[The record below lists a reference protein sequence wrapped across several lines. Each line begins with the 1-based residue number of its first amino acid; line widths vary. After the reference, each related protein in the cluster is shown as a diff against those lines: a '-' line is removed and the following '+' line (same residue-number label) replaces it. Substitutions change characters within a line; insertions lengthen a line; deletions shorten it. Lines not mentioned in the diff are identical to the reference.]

1 VLGRLVPVVLRFNNT
16 TPEYPSMM
24 LRKTLLCLAV
34 AAAVSP
40 ALAQND
46 DELFVIGQRLE
57 ETTPQQLAEFGN
69 RLETLTADELKL
81 GGFDDLGQ
89 ALQMQVPGFYV
100 APKNGPFDYISCSL
114 QGARCEDVLW
124 LIDGVR
130 TANRLYNTT
139 SPLDTIPAN
148 MIERVEVLY
157 GGQGIFYGTQSTA
170 GVVNIVTKSFS
181 GEPAGS
187 IGIGFDDNN
196 GSHLSADYR
205 TGFGE
210 HQVVLFV
217 SNDESDGFQPFDDSA
232 YQPSGTDRDRSYE
245 NLTFGA
251 KYAYDFTERS
261 RLTLAYQRTDNDLD
275 FARPYWAA
283 VSKNE
288 RVDDWLTAK
297 WDLAA
302 SDTVDLYVKAYW
314 HDWDTE
320 FTEVYNDIGPGG
332 VLTGTQTVVSD
343 HLFWGFEDY
352 GVTAVAEFR
361 PANSLEFAVGYD
373 YQRFW
378 GEDEVWLIEDKTETV
393 QAVYAQIRTSES
405 QLENTR
411 LAFGAR
417 YNTLSGEADKTVW
430 NFSGEHDLNDR
441 LFLRG
446 QVGTSFRLPD
456 AEELYLRDCCEVGNP
471 DLEPEEG
478 TNLEVGFG
486 GRSAGDAGLQ
496 WQIIYFSREI
506 ENLIDIDF
514 DNPAF
519 PDGRFENFDEAVES
533 DGWEFVLSAAL
544 NERNSVS
551 FDYTNTD
558 AHLKG
563 SSAPLQR
570 IPESLMKLGWT
581 YRAMSAPVDVSVSLL
596 HAGDVFDSV
605 ASGIGRVDY
614 GDYTVVDVGAG
625 FYFDEDRRHRLGVR
639 LENVLDEDYGTSIGR
654 GRLDANNAVYPYR
667 NLGAPR
673 QLHVNY
679 SYRY

>member
-1 VLGRLVPVVLRFNNT
+1 
-16 TPEYPSMM
+16 MM
-24 LRKTLLCLAV
+24 LRKTLLSLAV
-34 AAAVSP
+34 AVAVSP

-46 DELFVIGQRLE
+46 EELFVIGQRLE

-69 RLETLTADELKL
+69 RLEILTTDELKL
-81 GGFDDLGQ
+81 GGFDDLSQ
-89 ALQMQVPGFYV
+89 ALQMQIPGFYV

-114 QGARCEDVLW
+114 QGSRCEDVLW
-124 LIDGVR
+124 LVDGVR

-170 GVVNIVTKSFS
+170 GVINVVTKAFT
-181 GEPAGS
+181 GEPSGS

-205 TGFGE
+205 TGGGD

-217 SNDESDGFQPFDDSA
+217 SNDESDGLQPFDDSA

-251 KYAYDFTERS
+251 KYAYDFTDRS
-261 RLTLAYQRTDNDLD
+261 RFTLSYQRTDNDLD

-332 VLTGTQTVVSD
+332 VLTGTQSVVSD

-352 GVTAVAEFR
+352 GVTTVAEFR
-361 PANSLEFAVGYD
+361 PANSVEFAVGYD

-393 QAVYAQIRTSES
+393 QAVYAQIRSSES
-405 QLENTR
+405 QFENTR

-446 QVGTSFRLPD
+446 QYGTSFRLPD

-486 GRSAGDAGLQ
+486 GRSGGDAGLQ
-496 WQIIYFSREI
+496 WQIIYFTREV

-514 DNPAF
+514 NNPAF

-533 DGWEFVLSAAL
+533 DGWEFVLSAAI
-544 NERNSVS
+544 NERSSVS
-551 FDYTNTD
+551 FDYTDTD
-558 AHLKG
+558 AHFKG

-581 YRAMSAPVDVSVSLL
+581 YSAMSAPVDVGISVL
-596 HAGDVFDSV
+596 HAGDVFDNV

-614 GDYTVVDVGAG
+614 GDYTVVDVAAG
-625 FYFDEDRRHRLGVR
+625 FYFDEDRRHRLGLR
-639 LENVLDEDYGTSIGR
+639 LENAFDEDYGTSIGR
-654 GRLDANNAVYPYR
+654 GRRDTNNSVYPYR

-673 QLHVNY
+673 QLHVSY

>member
-1 VLGRLVPVVLRFNNT
+1 
-16 TPEYPSMM
+16 MM
-24 LRKTLLCLAV
+24 LRKTLLSLAV
-34 AAAVSP
+34 AAAATP
-40 ALAQND
+40 TLAQND
-46 DELFVIGQRLE
+46 EELFVIGQRLE

-69 RLETLTADELKL
+69 RLETLTADDLEL
-81 GGFDDLGQ
+81 GGFDDLSQ
-89 ALQMQVPGFYV
+89 ALQMQVPGLYV
-100 APKNGPFDYISCSL
+100 APKNGPFDYINCSL
-114 QGARCEDVLW
+114 QGSRCEDVLW
-124 LIDGVR
+124 LVDGVR

-148 MIERVEVLY
+148 MVERVEVLY

-170 GVVNIVTKSFS
+170 GVVNVVTKAFS

-187 IGIGFDDNN
+187 IGIGFDDHN
-196 GSHLSADYR
+196 GAHVNADYR
-205 TGFGE
+205 TGIGE
-210 HQVVLFV
+210 HQIVLFV
-217 SNDESDGFQPFDDSA
+217 ANDESDGFQPFDTSA
-232 YQPSGTDRDRSYE
+232 YQPSGTDLERSYDT
-245 NLTFGA
+245 LTFGA
-251 KYAYDFTERS
+251 KYAYDLTDRS

-288 RVDDWLTAK
+288 RVDDWITAK

-302 SDTVDLYVKAYW
+302 GDTVDLYVKAYW

-320 FTEVYNDIGPGG
+320 FTEVYNDRGPGG

-361 PANSLEFAVGYD
+361 PANSVEFAVGYD

-405 QLENTR
+405 QLDNTR

-446 QVGTSFRLPD
+446 QIGTSFRLPD

-478 TNLEVGFG
+478 TNVEVGFG
-486 GRSAGDAGLQ
+486 GRSGGDSALQ
-496 WQIIYFSREI
+496 WQIIYFTRDI

-514 DNPAF
+514 ENPAF
-519 PDGRFENFDEAVES
+519 PDGRFENFDETVES
-533 DGWEFVLSAAL
+533 DGYELVLDVGI
-544 NERNSVS
+544 NDRNSLS
-551 FDYTNTD
+551 FDYTSTD
-558 AHLKG
+558 AHFAG
-563 SSAPLQR
+563 S
-570 IPESLMKLGWT
+570 
-581 YRAMSAPVDVSVSLL
+581 
-596 HAGDVFDSV
+596 
-605 ASGIGRVDY
+605 
-614 GDYTVVDVGAG
+614 
-625 FYFDEDRRHRLGVR
+625 
-639 LENVLDEDYGTSIGR
+639 
-654 GRLDANNAVYPYR
+654 
-667 NLGAPR
+667 
-673 QLHVNY
+673 
-679 SYRY
+679 